1 MNVDIASIENIKN
14 IIKRR
19 PKGNSENRAFVRS
32 CPKNNCTGFLSTQWK
47 CGMCDSNVC
56 KHCHEIKVKDEEH
69 VCNED
74 NVKTAELLMKD
85 SKPCPSCSAMIFK
98 IEGCDQ
104 MYCVMCHTAFSW
116 NTGMIEKGLIHNPH
130 YYEIQRQLRGGNI
143 PRQPGDIPCGGAP
156 AISEFFNHLH
166 KVIGNGVTEK
176 KLMEKL
182 RLYHHIEAVTLLK
195 YPVVQTE
202 ELFRELRIQYMIKQ
216 ISEETFKTKL
226 QRIEKC
232 ADKNREI
239 SEVYRTYQNVLIDI
253 FRNIM
258 GTNDPK
264 MVEKEFENI
273 KSLEEYVN
281 GCFDKIAKRYNIVPA
296 KIG

>member
-1 MNVDIASIENIKN
+1 
-14 IIKRR
+14 
-19 PKGNSENRAFVRS
+19 
-32 CPKNNCTGFLSTQWK
+32 
-47 CGMCDSNVC
+47 
-56 KHCHEIKVKDEEH
+56 
-69 VCNED
+69 
-74 NVKTAELLMKD
+74 
-85 SKPCPSCSAMIFK
+85 
-98 IEGCDQ
+98 
-104 MYCVMCHTAFSW
+104 
-116 NTGMIEKGLIHNPH
+116 
-130 YYEIQRQLRGGNI
+130 
-143 PRQPGDIPCGGAP
+143 
-156 AISEFFNHLH
+156 
-166 KVIGNGVTEK
+166 
-176 KLMEKL
+176 
-182 RLYHHIEAVTLLK
+182 
-195 YPVVQTE
+195 
-202 ELFRELRIQYMIKQ
+202 MIKQ